1 MGNNKYT
8 KRFTQEKY
16 DDIHKQTKA
25 VIADYL
31 NECRASGLTK
41 RTVTE
46 YTSLLK
52 HSAILIYDL
61 FENKSILDMTRLD
74 FRDLSIILQHDLNLS
89 SSRVNSILSVL
100 TSCLNYIEDEEE
112 RWIDYLKNPMRRI
125 KRVPKKPIK
134 EKIFINRLEVK
145 SIINRFIANWRLQDA
160 VMISLA
166 YDSGARISELAQVKK
181 MDILKGNCTNEIIR
195 KGQKKKTKLIFM
207 HDTKSLIEKWL
218 EQRGDDDI
226 EDLFIYPS
234 LPMRTTM
241 HLKRAIT
248 SKTLA
253 SRIEKSGA
261 ILNKHISP
269 HVFRRSRAET
279 LKRGEDERFNHRKFD
294 TREIQLLLG
303 HSNLSTTEIYLKDDS
318 EEVINNIMNLITQ

>member
-1 MGNNKYT
+1 M
-8 KRFTQEKY
+8 
-16 DDIHKQTKA
+16 
-25 VIADYL
+25 ADYL
-31 NECRASGLTK
+31 NECRASGLTE
-41 RTVTE
+41 RTVAE

-52 HSAILIYDL
+52 HSAILIQDL
-61 FENKSILDMTRLD
+61 FENKSILKMTRSD
-74 FRDLSIILQHDLNLS
+74 FRDLSIILQHDFNLS

-112 RWIDYLKNPMRRI
+112 RWVDYLKNPMRRI

-134 EKIFINRLEVK
+134 EKVFIDRSEVK

-160 VMISLA
+160 VMISLV

-181 MDILKGNCTNEIIR
+181 TNILEGNFTNEIIR
-195 KGQKKKTKLIFM
+195 KGQKKRTKLIFM
-207 HDTKSLIEKWL
+207 NDTKELIRKWL

-234 LPMRTTM
+234 LPMKSSM
-241 HLKRAIT
+241 HLKRAI
-248 SKTLA
+248 SRNTLA
-253 SRIEKSGA
+253 SRIEKTGE
-261 ILNKHISP
+261 ILGKHISA

-294 TREIQLLLG
+294 PREIQLLLG

-318 EEVINNIMNLITQ
+318 GEVMENIISLIA

>member
-16 DDIHKQTKA
+16 ESVNKQTKA

-31 NECRASGLTK
+31 NECRVSGLTK
-41 RTVTE
+41 RTVEE

-52 HSAILIYDL
+52 HSGILIYDL
-61 FENKSILDMTRLD
+61 FENKGILDMTRLD

-89 SSRVNSILSVL
+89 SSRVDSILSVL
-100 TSCLNYIEDEEE
+100 TNCLNYIEDEEE
-112 RWIDYLKNPMRRI
+112 RWVSYMKNPMRKI
-125 KRVPKKPIK
+125 KRLPQKPIK
-134 EKIFINRLEVK
+134 EKVFINRLEVK
-145 SIINRFIANWRLQDA
+145 SIINRFVANWRLQDA
-160 VMISLA
+160 VMISIA

-181 MDILKGNCTNEIIR
+181 TDILKGNSTNEIIR

-207 HDTKSLIEKWL
+207 HDTKTLIEKWL
-218 EQRGDDDI
+218 EQRGEDDI

-279 LKRGEDERFNHRKFD
+279 LKRGEDERFNYRKFD

-318 EEVINNIMNLITQ
+318 EEVMNNIMSLIQ